1 MMKFAHLILLV
12 LTLVACEPQQQSA
25 EDQAPVRRPD
35 FSLPD
40 LEGNIRANSEWDGKV
55 VIVNFW
61 ATWCP
66 PCLKEIPMFIE
77 LQEKYGERG
86 LQFVGIAMDNR
97 HAVRNAVDKMGIN
110 YPVLV
115 GDEKAISLAISFGD
129 HVSALPFTAIV
140 DTEGYIVLQQV
151 GEMRLRETEKA
162 ILSLLVSEESNESE
176 SNESE

>member
-12 LTLVACEPQQQSA
+12 LTLVACEPQSA
-25 EDQAPVRRPD
+25 EEQAPMRRPD

-40 LEGNIRANSEWDGKV
+40 LEGKIHANSEWDGKV

-66 PCLKEIPMFIE
+66 PCLKEIPMFIK

-86 LQFVGIAMDNR
+86 VQFVGIAMDNR
-97 HAVRNAVDKMGIN
+97 YAVRNAVDKMGIN
-110 YPVLV
+110 YPVLL
-115 GDEKAISLAISFGD
+115 GDEKAINLAVSFGD

-140 DTEGYIVLQQV
+140 DTQGDIVLQEV
-151 GEMRLRETEKA
+151 GEMYLQKTEKA
-162 ILSLLVSEESNESE
+162 ILSLLVSQEQG
-176 SNESE
+176 